1 MTEFR
6 LAVPAPA
13 GTEVGA
19 RIDGPTPATR
29 LLVLGHGAGA
39 GMRHPFMDGLTE
51 RLAALGTTVLRY
63 QFPYMERGAKRP
75 DRQPVLRA
83 TVAAA
88 IRAAHE
94 RASGARVWAG
104 GKSMGGRMTSL
115 AASAGELAPVRG
127 VVFVGFPLHAAG
139 RPGEERAEHLAAV
152 DVPMLFL
159 QGTRDAL
166 AELPRIVR
174 VCASLGT
181 RAELHVV
188 PDADHGF
195 HVRLRETG
203 KRDAD
208 VLDEL
213 ASVIDARMQR
223 DAAAT
228 A

>member
-1 MTEFR
+1 MPEIRFE
-6 LAVPAPA
+6 VPPPA
-13 GTEVGA
+13 ATEVA
-19 RIDGPTPATR
+19 ALVDGPDPPAR
-29 LLVLGHGAGA
+29 VLVLGHGAGA
-39 GMRHPFMDGLTE
+39 GMRHPFMQGVAD

-63 QFPYMERGAKRP
+63 QFSYMERGSKRP

-88 IRAAHE
+88 VAAGHE
-94 RASGARVWAG
+94 RARGAPVFAG

-115 AASAGELAPVRG
+115 ALAAGELPPVRG
-127 VVFVGFPLHAAG
+127 LVFFGFPLHPAG
-139 RPGEERAEHLAAV
+139 RPAEERAEHLAAV
-152 DVPMLFL
+152 DAPMLFV

-166 AELPRIVR
+166 ADLRLIEG
-174 VCASLGT
+174 VCARLGK
-181 RAELHVV
+181 RATLHVV

-203 KRDAD
+203 RRDED

-213 ASVIDARMQR
+213 ARVADGWMR
-223 DAAAT
+223 DAAA